1 MTTAGIT
8 IVGSGSY
15 VPGDPIPNAALER
28 VMDTNDAWIRQR
40 TGIHQRHFV
49 RHGEGASDLAV
60 EAAKRALDN
69 AGLVAADVDYVIFAT
84 MTPDHFIPG
93 PGGIFA
99 AKLGIP
105 GVPALDIRQQCAAIP
120 FGLQI
125 ADSLVAT
132 GAATTV
138 LLVGAEVHSGFMPW
152 TNWNALYDPSAPI
165 DEEDYARATR
175 HRGIAVVFG
184 DGAGALVLRRSETPG
199 GGFRGSKLRT
209 DGRDAD
215 YLSLAAPWHGEHGGQ
230 GEGGE
235 GDAPADRSEHLD
247 HLDHLG
253 SLLEDFVPA
262 MKGPELFRRAVK
274 ELPKTARSLCKALEV
289 DTADIDCFIAHQANE
304 RINDAVRKM
313 MRLSETQMPS
323 NIARYG
329 NTSAATIP
337 ILLDEL
343 RRDGRVKPGD
353 LLCLLALGAGLHYGA
368 SLLRL

>member
-1 MTTAGIT
+1 MRTAGIT
-8 IVGSGSY
+8 IVGSGSF

-28 VMDTNDAWIRQR
+28 VMDTNDAWIVQR

-49 RHGEGASDLAV
+49 RHGEGASDLGV
-60 EAAKRALDN
+60 EAARRALDD
-69 AGLVAADVDYVIFAT
+69 AGLQASDVDYVIFAT

-120 FGLQI
+120 FGLQL

-132 GAATTV
+132 GAAQTV

-152 TNWNALYDPSAPI
+152 TNWDALYDPQAPI
-165 DEEDYARATR
+165 DEADYARATR

-184 DGAGALVLRRSETPG
+184 DGAGALVLRGSTDPG
-199 GGFRGSKLRT
+199 AGFMGSRLRT
-209 DGRDAD
+209 DGRDYD
-215 YLSLAAPWHGEHGGQ
+215 FLSLAAPWRRERSGGEHRAQ
-230 GEGGE
+230 
-235 GDAPADRSEHLD
+235 
-247 HLDHLG
+247 LG

-262 MKGPELFRRAVK
+262 MKGPDLFRRAVK
-274 ELPKTARSLCKALEV
+274 ELPRIATELCEELDVQPSE
-289 DTADIDCFIAHQANE
+289 IDCFVAHQAND
-304 RINDAVRKM
+304 RINDAVRKF
-313 MRLSETQMPS
+313 MRLSPERMPS

-343 RRDGRVKPGD
+343 RRQGRVGPGD
-353 LLCLLALGAGLHYGA
+353 LLCMIALGAGLHYGA